1 MQRNEAYRIVQ
12 DAAQRA
18 WDERI
23 GLRELLADRP
33 ELGLGLEL
41 TMYSALW
48 EPASDAVNRVRR
60 AAPQG
65 STHGRVWD
73 PA

>member
-23 GLRELLADRP
+23 GLRELLAERP
-33 ELGLGLEL
+33 ELGLDLDAILDVSEATRWAAEIVGRLDTL
-41 TMYSALW
+41 PTSA
-48 EPASDAVNRVRR
+48 
-60 AAPQG
+60 
-65 STHGRVWD
+65 
-73 PA
+73 